1 MPTDDH
7 YHYQRDE
14 KLLFNANWAIF
25 VLLGAF
31 LSAAL
36 LLGNFYLIGAF
47 NLTKALVNFFLTI

>member
-36 LLGNFYLIGAF
+36 LLGNFYFIGTF
-47 NLTKALVNFFLTI
+47 NLSKALVNFF